1 MPQIAYLKRKI
12 RQLEKLVYK
21 DELTKV
27 YNRRGFLDLTKK
39 ILKELFSSIQDDK
52 RKKVIIKN
60 YSLILFDIDDFKKIN
75 DTFGHDIGDKILKI
89 VCNEIKKRIRDFDV
103 IGRWGGEEIVVLLV
117 EANISEAYQ
126 IADYI
131 RGKIANK
138 KIKYDG
144 KQVNLTVSAGV
155 SDFSREKDFEKVFK
169 LADEALYKAKQTGKN
184 KVVMAK

>member
-12 RQLEKLVYK
+12 HQLEKLVYK
-21 DELTKV
+21 DELTKI

-39 ILKELFSSIQDDK
+39 ILKEVSNSLK
-52 RKKVIIKN
+52 YERRKKFIIK
-60 YSLILFDIDDFKKIN
+60 SCALILFDIDDFKKIN
-75 DTFGHDIGDKILKI
+75 DTFGHDVGDKILKI

-117 EANISEAYQ
+117 GANISEAYQ

-138 KIKYDG
+138 KIKYDD

-155 SDFSREKDFEKVFK
+155 SDFSAEKDFEKVFK